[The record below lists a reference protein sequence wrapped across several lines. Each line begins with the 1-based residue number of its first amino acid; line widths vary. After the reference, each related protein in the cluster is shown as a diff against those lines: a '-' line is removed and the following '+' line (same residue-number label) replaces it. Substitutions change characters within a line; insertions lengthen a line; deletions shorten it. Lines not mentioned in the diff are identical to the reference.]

1 MPRGMA
7 VAARAVARDRTL
19 TAAAALLVVAASLYL
34 LGPWPAQPAAPAGT
48 LLVADLRGDVLVA
61 LDLARPDA
69 PRRIALPAGPHEL
82 IALGDGRVVASL
94 ERAGALAVVDLD
106 SGQVELLEVGG
117 TPHGLALD
125 GGTLLFTDS
134 SADAVR
140 RLRVSDWSELPA
152 LRAGADPHALAVGE
166 GVVAVA
172 NAADSTVTLGDRV
185 VTVSDL
191 PEAVATHGTGLEARF
206 AVAGAAG
213 GAVEILTAEG
223 LLLGQTVVGGW
234 PVRLRYG
241 PRGEVLAAALS
252 ASGVVVL
259 LGDGGGR
266 RVAVG
271 GVPDGLAFSSDGRWL
286 FVGDLLAGRVSI
298 VDVVEGRVAARWDVG
313 ASAGAVIL
321 VAH

>member
-1 MPRGMA
+1 MGRASRRASRSRARP
-7 VAARAVARDRTL
+7 AARSR
-19 TAAAALLVVAASLYL
+19 SS
-34 LGPWPAQPAAPAGT
+34 
-48 LLVADLRGDVLVA
+48 
-61 LDLARPDA
+61 
-69 PRRIALPAGPHEL
+69 PR
-82 IALGDGRVVASL
+82 
-94 ERAGALAVVDLD
+94 
-106 SGQVELLEVGG
+106 
-117 TPHGLALD
+117 
-125 GGTLLFTDS
+125 
-134 SADAVR
+134 
-140 RLRVSDWSELPA
+140 
-152 LRAGADPHALAVGE
+152 
-166 GVVAVA
+166 
-172 NAADSTVTLGDRV
+172 
-185 VTVSDL
+185 
-191 PEAVATHGTGLEARF
+191 
-206 AVAGAAG
+206 
-213 GAVEILTAEG
+213 EG

-313 ASAGAVIL
+313 AGAGAVIL